1 MTQVFIK
8 PAEGIYTSLY
18 GMRSGSMHY
27 GVDIAN
33 SSSNVPVHASAAGV
47 VNKAVG
53 GCSNNG
59 SIGNTCNGGY
69 GNYVIVRHSIDG
81 KTYDT
86 LYAHLQAISVTVG
99 QTVNQGD
106 KIGVMGNS
114 GSSTGQHVHFEIYE
128 KARVSQS
135 EAVDPMPYLKG
146 DKPTANYH
154 TYDGTWA
161 TITITQKANVFKNV
175 GYEIIGQ
182 LEAGGKYKVYGQRE
196 YAADGTLFYNV
207 GSGYVHHAYGT
218 IANHHAT
225 VTSTINTYSTPNGAI
240 KRQLAPGTY
249 KVHAAKDGWYNL
261 GTEWVK
267 ADQVLVTKN

>member
-1 MTQVFIK
+1 MKQVFIK

-33 SSSNVPVHASAAGV
+33 SSSNVPVHASSAGV
-47 VNKAVG
+47 INKAVG

-86 LYAHLQAISVTVG
+86 LYAHLQSISVSVG

-135 EAVDPMPYLKG
+135 EAVDPMPYLNG
-146 DKPTANYH
+146 DKPTASYH

-161 TITITQKANVFKNV
+161 TITITQKANVFKKCW
-175 GYEIIGQ
+175 
-182 LEAGGKYKVYGQRE
+182 L
-196 YAADGTLFYNV
+196 
-207 GSGYVHHAYGT
+207 
-218 IANHHAT
+218 
-225 VTSTINTYSTPNGAI
+225 
-240 KRQLAPGTY
+240 
-249 KVHAAKDGWYNL
+249 
-261 GTEWVK
+261 
-267 ADQVLVTKN
+267 